1 MPGDPLPFPVCYVLT
16 GGAGSIYAE
25 MTTVSALTVLWQH
38 PGTPV
43 VVVTDEATGEELAR
57 TQAPLFRVAR
67 LLPLASAGADHLA
80 RSRDLKLR
88 LRDEVPGD
96 LLYLDAD
103 TVVVRPLQPEL
114 WECRVARLVHD
125 RHDRRG
131 RPVLAT
137 LPWVDDLLA
146 RAGWPRPAAYFNS
159 GVMWLPDTPAV
170 RDLCA
175 RWRERWRESSRL
187 GTHKDQPALNV
198 ALHQVPEAARPLDGA
213 YNVQVLATPGL
224 IARARIYHFWA
235 EGGVNLTTPA
245 TLLEHLVVELRRSG
259 RLDTGAIDRSRRR
272 NWPWVRSRGFRSAL
286 EAGAWGEAARS
297 ALRKLARTFGGTRAP
312 SLFLG

>member
-1 MPGDPLPFPVCYVLT
+1 M
-16 GGAGSIYAE
+16 
-25 MTTVSALTVLWQH
+25 LWLH
-38 PGTPV
+38 PGTPI
-43 VVVTDEATGEELAR
+43 VVVTDEATGDELAR

-67 LLPLASAGADHLA
+67 LLPLAADAAHPLAG
-80 RSRDLKLR
+80 SRDLKLR
-88 LRDEVPGD
+88 LREEVPGD

-103 TVVVRPLQPEL
+103 TVLVRPLRPEL
-114 WECRVARLVHD
+114 WASRVARLAHD

-137 LPWVDDLLA
+137 LPWVDDLIA

-198 ALHQVPEAARPLDGA
+198 ALHQLPEAARPLDGA
-213 YNVQVLATPGL
+213 YNVQVLASPGL
-224 IARARIYHFWA
+224 IPRARIYHFWA

-245 TLLEHLVVELRRSG
+245 TLLEHLVVELRSTG
-259 RLDTGAIDRSRRR
+259 RLDTGAIERARRR
-272 NWPWVRSRGFRSAL
+272 NWPWVRSRGIRAAL

-297 ALRKLARTFGGTRAP
+297 ALRKLARTSDGTRAG
-312 SLFLG
+312 SHLLG